1 MALLIDTTVFV
12 ALERRREAVADLA
25 AGGVV
30 GADEYVAVAAI
41 TASELLVGVYRAR
54 TPEQRHRREAF
65 VEALLARIP
74 VLAFDAVS
82 ARIHARLAV
91 DLGAVGARIG
101 AHDLLIA
108 ATALQYGCAVLTENV
123 REFTQVPGLQV
134 KALA

>member
-25 AGGVV
+25 GGAV

-41 TASELLVGVYRAR
+41 TASEPPVGVYRAR

-82 ARIHARLAV
+82 AHILARLAV
-91 DLGAVGARIG
+91 DLDAVGARIG

-108 ATALQYGCAVLTENV
+108 ATALQYGCAVLTESV
-123 REFTQVPGLQV
+123 RGFSQVPGLQV
-134 KALA
+134 KGLA